1 MKKISTN
8 IFILILML
16 VLIFNLLDNRII
28 QNSQLSQF
36 INISFLILA
45 IVFVIGYIFSKNNKK
60 NKIYMHKIKINHPI
74 K

>member
-60 NKIYMHKIKINHPI
+60 KIKYTCTR
-74 K
+74 

>member
-45 IVFVIGYIFSKNNKK
+45 IDFVIGYNFSKNNKK
-60 NKIYMHKIKINHPI
+60 K
-74 K
+74 

>member
-16 VLIFNLLDNRII
+16 VLIFNLLDNKII

-60 NKIYMHKIKINHPI
+60 K
-74 K
+74 

>member
-36 INISFLILA
+36 INISFLILE

-60 NKIYMHKIKINHPI
+60 K
-74 K
+74 

>member
-1 MKKISTN
+1 MKKNSTN

-60 NKIYMHKIKINHPI
+60 K
-74 K
+74 

>member
-28 QNSQLSQF
+28 QNSQLSPF

-60 NKIYMHKIKINHPI
+60 K
-74 K
+74 

>member
-45 IVFVIGYIFSKNNKK
+45 TVFVIGYIFSKNNKK
-60 NKIYMHKIKINHPI
+60 K
-74 K
+74 

>member
-28 QNSQLSQF
+28 QNSQISTF

-45 IVFVIGYIFSKNNKK
+45 IVFIIGYIFSKNNKK
-60 NKIYMHKIKINHPI
+60 NKKTNS
-74 K
+74 

>member
-28 QNSQLSQF
+28 QNSQISTF

-45 IVFVIGYIFSKNNKK
+45 IVFIIGYIFSKNNKK
-60 NKIYMHKIKINHPI
+60 K
-74 K
+74 

>member
-1 MKKISTN
+1 MIIQFSKIWSCQMKKISTN

-60 NKIYMHKIKINHPI
+60 K
-74 K
+74 

>member
-60 NKIYMHKIKINHPI
+60 K
-74 K
+74 

>member
-1 MKKISTN
+1 MKKKNQMKKISTN

-60 NKIYMHKIKINHPI
+60 K
-74 K
+74 